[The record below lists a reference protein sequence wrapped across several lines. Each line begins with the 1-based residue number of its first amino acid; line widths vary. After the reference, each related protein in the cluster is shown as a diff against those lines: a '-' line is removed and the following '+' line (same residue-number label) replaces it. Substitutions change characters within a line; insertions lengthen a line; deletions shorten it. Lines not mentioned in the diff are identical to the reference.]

1 MGCYNPHL
9 ISFVIEKKIS

>member
-1 MGCYNPHL
+1 MECYNPHL